1 MNGMEEMTL
10 ELEAKESGQKNT
22 VLIVDDDILNITALT
37 QILQDDY
44 TIYVERDS
52 TDAVETAK
60 KLLPDLILLDVV
72 MPKMNGFEV
81 MARLKAMQVTSTI
94 PVIFITGLSNAQD
107 EEKGLVLGAADYIH
121 KPISPAIVKLRVRNQ
136 LQIVNQLRLINH
148 LSITDT
154 LTGLFNRRHFNTRL
168 KYEWNR
174 AIREKNPLSILMI
187 DVDNF
192 KNYND
197 TYGHLQ
203 GDIVLK
209 SVAAIL
215 RQQLLRATDMLA
227 RWGGEELA
235 VLLPCTDLS
244 GACIVAEKL
253 RTAVESH
260 QFMHNG
266 MPTYVTISTGVNCV
280 APWEH
285 ISNAKR
291 FVDEAD
297 KALYQAK
304 KTGKNKFEVA
314 EGL

>member
-1 MNGMEEMTL
+1 MEEI
-10 ELEAKESGQKNT
+10 SPGQETKWTEKKNT
-22 VLIVDDDILNITALT
+22 VLVVEDDALSITVLT
-37 QILQDDY
+37 QILQDDH
-44 TIYVERDS
+44 IVHVEKDG
-52 TDAVETAK
+52 TNAVETARR
-60 KLLPDLILLDVV
+60 LLPDLILLDVV

-81 MARLKAMQVTSTI
+81 MTRLKAMQVTSTI
-94 PVIFITGLSNAQD
+94 PVIFITGLSNPQD
-107 EEKGLVLGAADYIH
+107 EEKGLALGAADYIH
-121 KPISPAIVKLRVRNQ
+121 KPFSPAIVKLRVRNQ

-148 LSITDT
+148 LSVTDT

-174 AIREKNPLSILMI
+174 AVREKNSLSILMI

-215 RQQLLRATDMLA
+215 KQHLLRATDMLA
-227 RWGGEELA
+227 RWGGEELV
-235 VLLPCTDLS
+235 VLLPITDLE

-253 RTAVESH
+253 RLAVESYE
-260 QFMHNG
+260 FMHNG
-266 MPTYVTISTGVNCV
+266 TPTYVTISIGVNCV
-280 APWEH
+280 APWEY
-285 ISNAKR
+285 ICNAKR

-304 KTGKNKFEVA
+304 KTGKNKFVVA
-314 EGL
+314 DNL

>member
-1 MNGMEEMTL
+1 MEEISL
-10 ELEAKESGQKNT
+10 GQEAKGPEKKNA
-22 VLIVDDDILNITALT
+22 VLIVDDDGFNIAALT
-37 QILQDDY
+37 RILEDDY
-44 TIYVERDS
+44 IIHVEKDG

-60 KLLPDLILLDVV
+60 RLLPELILLDVV

-94 PVIFITGLSNAQD
+94 PVIFVTGLSNAQD
-107 EEKGLVLGAADYIH
+107 EEKGLALGAADYIH
-121 KPISPAIVKLRVRNQ
+121 KPFSPAIVKLRVRNQ
-136 LQIVNQLRLINH
+136 MQIIDQLRIINH
-148 LSITDT
+148 LSVTDT

-168 KYEWNR
+168 NYEWNR

-209 SVAAIL
+209 SIANVL
-215 RQQLLRATDMLA
+215 KQHLMRTTDMLA

-235 VLLPCTDLS
+235 VLLPGTDLA

-266 MPTYVTISTGVNCV
+266 IATYITISIGINCA

-304 KTGKNKFEVA
+304 KTGKNKFVMA
-314 EGL
+314 ESL